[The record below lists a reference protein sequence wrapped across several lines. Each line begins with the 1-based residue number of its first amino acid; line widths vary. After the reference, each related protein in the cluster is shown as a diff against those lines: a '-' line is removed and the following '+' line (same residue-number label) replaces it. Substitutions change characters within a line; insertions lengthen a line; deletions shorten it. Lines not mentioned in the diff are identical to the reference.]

1 MASRFPLGL
10 TISVYALILHAYTHM
25 SSANY
30 RLFPEQRPSLM
41 THDHRALAE
50 LPGSLATHW
59 LHSYPAHLSRTWI
72 LPSGQSLRVRPIR
85 HDDGKLE
92 EAFVRGLS
100 LESRY
105 QRMLSGGTKITPE
118 WIDSMTHIDYHRHM
132 AFAVTTVS
140 RGAEQFVGVGRYVV
154 DAATPNADVAL
165 VLADAWQG
173 QGLGRRLLA
182 TLLEHAQTA
191 GVREAVGVVLA
202 TNKAMLRLAR
212 SMGFGVI
219 AEPGD
224 ATVMRISR
232 DLEPLSIQPH

>member
-1 MASRFPLGL
+1 
-10 TISVYALILHAYTHM
+10 
-25 SSANY
+25 
-30 RLFPEQRPSLM
+30 M
-41 THDHRALAE
+41 TLDHHALA
-50 LPGSLATHW
+50 SLSQSPSHW
-59 LHSYPAHLSRTWI
+59 LHSYPAHLSRTWT
-72 LPSGQSLRVRPIR
+72 LASGESLRVRPVR
-85 HDDGKLE
+85 HDDGELE

-105 QRMLSGGTKITPE
+105 QRMLSGGTKVTPE

-140 RGAEQFVGVGRYVV
+140 DGVEQFVGVGRYVI
-154 DAATPNADVAL
+154 DAATLGADVAL

-202 TNKAMLRLAR
+202 TNAPMLRLAR
-212 SMGFGVI
+212 SMGFTV
-219 AEPGD
+219 AREPGD
-224 ATVMRISR
+224 ATVMRIRR
-232 DLEPLSIQPH
+232 DLRPVNAQPH

>member
-1 MASRFPLGL
+1 MP
-10 TISVYALILHAYTHM
+10 
-25 SSANY
+25 
-30 RLFPEQRPSLM
+30 
-41 THDHRALAE
+41 HDHGALAA
-50 LPGSLATHW
+50 LPTSPAHW
-59 LHSYPAHLSRTWI
+59 LHSYPAHLSRSWI

-85 HDDGKLE
+85 HDDGKRE

-132 AFAVTTVS
+132 AFAVTCVID
-140 RGAEQFVGVGRYVV
+140 GVEQFVGVGRYVV
-154 DAATPNADVAL
+154 DAARPGADVAL
-165 VLADAWQG
+165 VIADAWQG
-173 QGLGRRLLA
+173 RGLGRRLLA

-212 SMGFGVI
+212 SMHFAVTP
-219 AEPGD
+219 EPGD
-224 ATVMRISR
+224 ATVVRIRR
-232 DLEPLSIQPH
+232 DLRIMNAQPH